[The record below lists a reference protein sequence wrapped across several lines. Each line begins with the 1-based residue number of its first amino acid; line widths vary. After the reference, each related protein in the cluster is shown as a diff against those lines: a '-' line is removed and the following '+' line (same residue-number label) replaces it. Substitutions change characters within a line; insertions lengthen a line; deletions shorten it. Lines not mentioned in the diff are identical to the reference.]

1 MGTRSLNVPRYLDG
15 IAGSLLLGLGILLL
29 GGNIL
34 SEVSGGFQID
44 AGEAAFLGFMAVLCG
59 FGAFLLYLAVGKATE
74 G

>member
-1 MGTRSLNVPRYLDG
+1 MLPRYLDG

-34 SEVSGGFQID
+34 GLVSGRFRVD
-44 AGEAAFLGFMAVLCG
+44 AGEVAFLGFMAVLCG
-59 FGAFLLYLAVGKATE
+59 FGAFLLRLALRKPSG